1 MCIVHALYVQLGA
14 LRPGAGIY
22 FLADDQLPHMIL
34 AYRRLILSG
43 DAMRLALHL
52 DLAWGVKIAMIR
64 LEQQA
69 PQCSRSA
76 LELGTIPIDAR
87 ISFRY
92 FPTQAPTLAPAIEH
106 ALMSLK
112 K

>member
-1 MCIVHALYVQLGA
+1 
-14 LRPGAGIY
+14 
-22 FLADDQLPHMIL
+22 MIL
-34 AYRRLILSG
+34 TYRRLILNG

-52 DLAWGVKIAMIR
+52 DLACGVKIAMIR

-69 PQCSRSA
+69 PQCSRPA

-87 ISFRY
+87 INFRY
-92 FPTQAPTLAPAIEH
+92 FPTQAPTLAPAIKH

-112 K
+112 KQDYNFFQKNKDCSCFQQKDCV